1 MINFV
6 QVMWDELQ
14 KSVWWHLRWYLLA
27 VFAFVQAFKWLFAN
41 W

>member
-1 MINFV
+1 MIVFL

-14 KSVWWHLRWYLLA
+14 KSIWWHLRWHLLA
-27 VFAFVQAFKWLFAN
+27 VVVLVQVFKWLFAN